1 MAVHELTR
9 EPAATSGD
17 ALLEVRGLE
26 VAYGSSAPALR
37 GVSLTLP
44 AGQAVALLGANGAGK
59 TTTIRAASGLLSLH
73 QGRITAGEVRLD
85 GQVVSGERAH
95 KIVARGVAQV
105 PEGRMIFGQ
114 LTVEENLKI
123 GATGRRSTD
132 GLADTQAQILDLFP
146 VLKDRFKDRAGYL
159 SGGEQQMLA
168 IGRALMAAPRLML
181 IDEVSLGLAPL
192 ITQSIFERLGDI
204 RRDFGTAMLV
214 VEQNAR
220 LALEFCDHAYVLE
233 TGRVVLAGPAA
244 QLRADPQVQE
254 LYLGGAP
261 GESERSFSK
270 AKRYGRRARW
280 LK

>member
-1 MAVHELTR
+1 MS
-9 EPAATSGD
+9 EPAATAGD
-17 ALLEVRGLE
+17 ALLEIRGLE
-26 VAYGSSAPALR
+26 VAYGASAPALR
-37 GVSLTLP
+37 GVSLSLP

-85 GQVVSGERAH
+85 GQSVNGVRAH

-114 LTVEENLKI
+114 LTVDENLRI
-123 GATGRRSTD
+123 GATGRRSND
-132 GLADTQAQILDLFP
+132 GLADTQAQILELFP
-146 VLKDRFKDRAGYL
+146 VLKERFKDRAGYL

-168 IGRALMAAPRLML
+168 IGRALMAEPRLML

-233 TGRVVLAGPAA
+233 NGRVVLAGPAA

-261 GESERSFSK
+261 GEAERSFSK